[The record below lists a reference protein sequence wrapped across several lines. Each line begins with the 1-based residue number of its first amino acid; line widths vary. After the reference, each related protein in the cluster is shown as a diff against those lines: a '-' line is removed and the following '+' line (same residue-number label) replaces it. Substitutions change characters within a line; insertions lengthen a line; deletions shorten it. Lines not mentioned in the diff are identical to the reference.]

1 MLSCKNVCHI
11 SSESLDRTLS
21 VRERLAV
28 KLHLLM
34 CRACQRV
41 VAQMELLRAMA
52 QRFSSAEEAEP
63 DSEHGTLST
72 QARRRIREQLKNA
85 GDDPR
90 DRE

>member
-11 SSESLDRTLS
+11 ASESLDRTLS

-34 CRACQRV
+34 CSACQRV
-41 VAQMELLRAMA
+41 ATQMELLRTVA
-52 QRFSSAEEAEP
+52 RHIRSAEDAEP
-63 DSEHGTLST
+63 DSEQGTLST
-72 QARRRIREQLKNA
+72 EARARIRERLRTA

-90 DRE
+90 IHE